1 MRKIDTTQLPVTLD
15 NRINWKEYF
24 LDHAQ
29 VGDHFIVSKTMRSG
43 IQRQAQECGFIAQ
56 SNTVDAGT
64 IQITVHGL
72 ASVSRKILAA
82 LSTLTEQQLIQIHNG
97 CRQARI
103 LPPL

>member
-1 MRKIDTTQLPVTLD
+1 
-15 NRINWKEYF
+15 
-24 LDHAQ
+24 
-29 VGDHFIVSKTMRSG
+29 
-43 IQRQAQECGFIAQ
+43 
-56 SNTVDAGT
+56 
-64 IQITVHGL
+64 VHGL